1 MPVHRH
7 QQVAQ
12 ALRKLTTFSEHEI
25 VLLRAAKALRT
36 SRGMY
41 RNRYVPE
48 EVEIMARARQIA
60 LNGGQVQLAR
70 FLILRTVPGTGE
82 QRTVILTGSGEVHRC
97 PRCGRLHRAPRVKL
111 STEELAREAAV
122 LEKALLAARA
132 ERKS

>member
-1 MPVHRH
+1 MP
-7 QQVAQ
+7 AKLYI
-12 ALRKLTTFSEHEI
+12 AKELRRLTTFSDDEV
-25 VLLRAAKALRT
+25 VLLRAASALRT

-60 LNGGQVQLAR
+60 LNGGQVRLAR
-70 FLILRTVPGTGE
+70 FLILRAVPGTGE
-82 QRTVILTGSGEVHRC
+82 QRTVILTGTGEVHRC

-111 STEELAREAAV
+111 STQELAREARV
-122 LEKALLAARA
+122 LEKALLAARE